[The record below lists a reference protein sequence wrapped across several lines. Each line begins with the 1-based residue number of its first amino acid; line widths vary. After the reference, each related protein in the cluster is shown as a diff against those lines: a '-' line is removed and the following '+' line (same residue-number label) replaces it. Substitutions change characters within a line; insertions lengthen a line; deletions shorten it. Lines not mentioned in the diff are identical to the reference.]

1 MKKII
6 SILLAAVML
15 LVMCSCS
22 EEQKIIYPKK
32 ELPDYPEISEVE
44 GGYTV
49 SGMVTDMQKNGLKN
63 AKITVNGE
71 VMAFTDEDG
80 KFSIKSLV
88 GTNKIGVIFNDYVF
102 RSTEYT
108 VNNTT
113 SDIMFEGSADFTA
126 SASTVTVNGA
136 QLFGV
141 VYMFGDQRKSE
152 NLQGY
157 AYAMNNKGKTTIT
170 PYKEG
175 FTFYPSSATVYNAGH
190 TTFTAVPNEDTYSI
204 SGVLNFPTS
213 GNLPTVF
220 LYVNGIKYTQST
232 ISVSGNDRKATYTI
246 SGLKNDG
253 TEYVIWAGSGME
265 TYKSKNSLIISS
277 ERTDANMEMIK
288 CANLTVNLVF
298 DPGEAPTSSYSYYI
312 KIVDEKGNEIEKQ
325 KVSNR
330 MSDDNYDVWAGCRII
345 VESDSFYGSEKI
357 TESFLDY
364 NNTEIDIKV
373 RRTA

>member
-6 SILLAAVML
+6 SIVLAAVML
-15 LVMCSCS
+15 LIMCSCS
-22 EEQKIIYPKK
+22 EETIIYPKK
-32 ELPDYPEISEVE
+32 ELPEYPTITEQE

-49 SGMVTDMQKNGLKN
+49 SGMVTDMKSNGLKN

-80 KFSIKSLV
+80 KFTIKSLV
-88 GTNKIGVIFNDYVF
+88 GTNKIGVLFNDYVF
-102 RSTEYT
+102 RSTEFT

-113 SDIMFEGSADFTA
+113 DVILFEGSADFSA
-126 SASTVTVNGA
+126 SASSQTINGA

-141 VYMFGDQRKSE
+141 VYMFDDQRKSE
-152 NLQGY
+152 NLQGI
-157 AYAMNNKGKTTIT
+157 AYSLNNKGKTTIT

-190 TTFTAVPNEDTYSI
+190 TTFTAVPNDDTYTV
-204 SGVLNFPTS
+204 SGVLNFPTG

-220 LYVNGIKYTQST
+220 LYVNGIKYTQSV
-232 ISVSGNDRKATYTI
+232 ISVSGNDRKATYQI
-246 SGLKNDG
+246 FGLKNDG
-253 TEYVIWAGSGME
+253 TEYVVWAGSGME
-265 TYKSKNSLIISS
+265 TYKSQNSLIISS
-277 ERTDANMEMIK
+277 ERTDANFDMIK
-288 CANLTVNLVF
+288 CANLTINLVF

-312 KIVDEKGNEIEKQ
+312 KIYDEKGNEIEKQ

-330 MSDDNYDVWAGCRII
+330 LSDDNYDVWAGCRIVI
-345 VESDSFYGSEKI
+345 ESDLFYGSDKI